1 MGAAMGDR
9 VERLSGIVA
18 RAQRLVEIEEPRYQQ
33 RTARSFA
40 ATRQASTLMPMGLPG
55 SGQAFGSSA
64 LVAAHAAGAYLDDI
78 DGNHYL
84 DFNMGYG
91 ALLVGHGHP
100 VVVDAVRRQLTRGT
114 VYLMPCEDNVTVAR
128 ALVARFGQPMWR
140 FTNSGTEST
149 MPAIRAARSFTG
161 RDRVVKTEGAYHG
174 QYDSMLVSM
183 KPSLAEAGTDSNP
196 APVPSSTGIPAAYLS
211 CTTVVAFNDLASL
224 GRELEKGDVACV
236 IIEPAL
242 QNIGIVMP
250 DAGYLEGVRKLC
262 DATGTLLI
270 FDEVKIGI
278 TAHWGGAT
286 TLFGVRP
293 DLVCV
298 SKSIGG
304 GLPLGAF
311 GGRAD
316 VMDEVRPGRVT
327 HVGTFSGNP
336 LAMAAAVATLDEV
349 CTPQATS
356 NVIERADRLADGCE
370 SVIGEYQLPAHVVR
384 MGARGCI
391 TWRPLPARNYRDTLD
406 VHTAIAKAQWL
417 WCINRGILLPPGL
430 DSQWLVSMQHT
441 DRDIDDTV
449 AVFAEFAAAVAT
461 D

>member
-1 MGAAMGDR
+1 MADR
-9 VERLSGIVA
+9 VKRDTDLVA
-18 RAQRLVEIEEPRYQQ
+18 RAQVLIGAEEPTYRQ
-33 RTARSFA
+33 RTAASFA
-40 ATRQASTLMPMGLPG
+40 ATRQAATLMPMGLPA
-55 SGQAFGSSA
+55 SGQVFGSSA

-91 ALLVGHGHP
+91 ALLVGHAHP
-100 VVVDAVRRQLTRGT
+100 VVVDAVRHQLERGT
-114 VYLMPCEDNVTVAR
+114 VYLMPCDDNVTVAR
-128 ALVARFGQPMWR
+128 SLAARFGQPMWR

-161 RDRVVKTEGAYHG
+161 RDRIVKTEGAYHG
-174 QYDSMLVSM
+174 QYDSVLVSL
-183 KPSLAEAGTDSNP
+183 KPSLAEAGAASHPTL
-196 APVPSSTGIPAAYLS
+196 VPSSTGIPAAYLS
-211 CTTVVAFNDLASL
+211 CTSVVEFNDLASL
-224 GRELEKGDVACV
+224 GRELEHGDVACV
-236 IIEPAL
+236 IVEPAL

-250 DAGYLEGVRKLC
+250 DAGYLAGVRELC
-262 DATGTLLI
+262 DATDTLLV

-316 VMDEVRPGRVT
+316 VMNEIRPGGVT

-336 LAMAAAVATLDEV
+336 LAMAAAVATLDQV
-349 CTPQATS
+349 CTPDATAA
-356 NVIERADRLADGCE
+356 VIAQADRLADGCE
-370 SVIGEYQLPAHVVR
+370 SVIDRYQLPAHVVR

-391 TWRPLPARNYRDTLD
+391 TWRPTPARTYRDTID

-441 DRDIDDTV
+441 DRDIDDTI
-449 AVFAEFAAAVAT
+449 AVFEEFAAAVSAG

>member
-1 MGAAMGDR
+1 MGEKT
-9 VERLSGIVA
+9 ERLDGIVA
-18 RAQRLVEIEEPRYQQ
+18 RAQRLVETEEPRYRQ

-40 ATRQASTLMPMGLPG
+40 ATREASAHMPMGLPA
-55 SGQAFGSSA
+55 SGQVFGSSA

-91 ALLVGHGHP
+91 ALLVGHAHP
-100 VVVDAVRRQLTRGT
+100 VVVDAVRRQLERGT
-114 VYLMPCEDNVTVAR
+114 VFLMPCEENTTVAR
-128 ALVARFGQPMWR
+128 SLSARFGQPMWR
-140 FTNSGTEST
+140 FTNSGSETT

-161 RDRVVKTEGAYHG
+161 RDRIVKTEGAYHG
-174 QYDSMLVSM
+174 QYDSVLVSL
-183 KPSLAEAGTDSNP
+183 KPPLSEAGP
-196 APVPSSTGIPAAYLS
+196 ASHPVPVPSSTGIPPAYLS
-211 CTTVVAFNDLASL
+211 CTTVVAFNDLESL
-224 GRELEKGDVACV
+224 GRELEAGDISCV
-236 IIEPAL
+236 IVEPAL

-250 DAGYLEGVRKLC
+250 DPGYLAGVRELC
-262 DATGTLLI
+262 DATGTLLV

-278 TAHWGGAT
+278 TAHWGGAS

-316 VMDEVRPGRVT
+316 VMNEVRPGRVT

-336 LAMAAAVATLDEV
+336 LAMAAAEATLEKV
-349 CTPQATS
+349 CTPAATTA
-356 NVIERADRLADGCE
+356 VIERANRLADGCE
-370 SVIGEYQLPAHVVR
+370 AVIGTYELPGHVVR

-391 TWRPLPARNYRDTLD
+391 TWRPKPARNYRDTLD
-406 VHTAIAKAQWL
+406 IQTPIAKAQWL

-441 DRDIDDTV
+441 DCDIADTIS
-449 AVFAEFAAAVAT
+449 VFSEFAAALAA
-461 D
+461 

>member
-1 MGAAMGDR
+1 MTDLL
-9 VERLSGIVA
+9 ERDAGFVA
-18 RAQRLVEIEEPRYQQ
+18 RAHHLIAIEEPRYRQ
-33 RTARSFA
+33 RTAASFA
-40 ATRQASTLMPMGLPG
+40 ATRQASTLMPMGLPA
-55 SGQAFGSSA
+55 SGQVFGSSA
-64 LVAAHAAGAYLDDI
+64 LVAANARGAYLDDI

-91 ALLVGHGHP
+91 ALLVGHAHP
-100 VVVDAVRRQLTRGT
+100 VVVEAVRRQLERGT

-128 ALVARFGQPMWR
+128 ALAERFGQPMWR

-161 RDRVVKTEGAYHG
+161 RDRIVKTEGAYHG
-174 QYDSMLVSM
+174 QYDSVLVSL
-183 KPSLAEAGTDSNP
+183 KPSLAEAGPTGNP
-196 APVPSSTGIPAAYLS
+196 LPVPSSTGIPPAYLS
-211 CTTVVAFNDLASL
+211 CTTVVEFNDLAAL
-224 GRELEKGDVACV
+224 GRELERGDVACV
-236 IIEPAL
+236 IVEPAL

-250 DAGYLEGVRKLC
+250 EAGYLAGVRKLC
-262 DATGTLLI
+262 DATGTLLV

-316 VMDEVRPGRVT
+316 VMNEVRPGRVT

-349 CTPQATS
+349 CTPDATKA
-356 NVIERADRLADGCE
+356 VIGRANRLADGCE
-370 SVIGEYQLPAHVVR
+370 SVIGDHRLPAHVVR

-391 TWRPLPARNYRDTLD
+391 TWRPVPARNYRDTID
-406 VHTAIAKAQWL
+406 VHTALAKAQWL
-417 WCINRGILLPPGL
+417 WSINRGILLPPGL

-441 DRDIDDTV
+441 ERDIDDAV
-449 AVFAEFAAAVAT
+449 SVFAEFAAAVAT
-461 D
+461 GA

>member
-1 MGAAMGDR
+1 MG
-9 VERLSGIVA
+9 ERAKRDADLVA
-18 RAQRLVEIEEPRYQQ
+18 RAQVIIDSEEPRYRQ

-40 ATRQASTLMPMGLPG
+40 ATRQASTIMPMGLPA
-55 SGQAFGSSA
+55 SGQVFGSSA

-91 ALLVGHGHP
+91 ALLVGHAHP
-100 VVVDAVRRQLTRGT
+100 VVVDAVRRQLERGT
-114 VYLMPCEDNVTVAR
+114 VYLMPCEDNVTVAQ
-128 ALVARFGQPMWR
+128 ALAARFGQPMWR

-161 RDRVVKTEGAYHG
+161 RDRIVKTEGAYHG
-174 QYDSMLVSM
+174 QYDSVLVSL
-183 KPSLAEAGTDSNP
+183 KPTLAEAGVASQP
-196 APVPSSTGIPAAYLS
+196 ARVPSSTGIPSAYLS
-211 CTTVVAFNDLASL
+211 CTTVVEFNDLASL
-224 GRELEKGDVACV
+224 GRELERGDVACV
-236 IIEPAL
+236 ILEPAL

-250 DAGYLEGVRKLC
+250 DAGYLAGVRELC
-262 DATGTLLI
+262 DATGSLLV

-286 TLFGVRP
+286 NLFGVRP

-316 VMDEVRPGRVT
+316 VMNEIRPGGVT

-336 LAMAAAVATLDEV
+336 LAMAAAVATLDHV
-349 CTPQATS
+349 CTPHATKA
-356 NVIERADRLADGCE
+356 VIERADRLADGCE
-370 SVIGEYQLPAHVVR
+370 TVIGNYRLPAHVVR

-391 TWRPLPARNYRDTLD
+391 TWRPSPARTYRDTID

-417 WCINRGILLPPGL
+417 WCINRGVLLPPGL
-430 DSQWLVSMQHT
+430 DSQWLVSVQHT
-441 DRDIDDTV
+441 DRDIDDTIS
-449 AVFAEFAAAVAT
+449 VFGEFAAAVS
-461 D
+461 DGN